1 MDNKDNVKFAD
12 KVADKLRKAA
22 VELEEFQLQA
32 ALGKAEAENKYE
44 EAKKKFH
51 SVIHETKVSADTNL
65 EAGKEKIDEVNAKID
80 QLKVQLALGKADT
93 LDAFKEQKRKILDA
107 AHELEVK
114 IKTNDKLNRAYTY
127 TLIELDMFKV
137 QLEILEDKF
146 QEGKKDVKDAFN
158 RGKEK
163 LNSFID
169 KLKAES
175 DEDKIESRWEHFQD
189 EMSDAFSHLRNA
201 FSK

>member
-32 ALGKAEAENKYE
+32 ALGKAEAQDKYE

-51 SVIHETKVSADTNL
+51 SVIHETKVSANTNL

-93 LDAFKEQKRKILDA
+93 VDAFQEQKKKILDA

-137 QLEILEDKF
+137 QLEILEDKLK
-146 QEGKKDVKDAFN
+146 EGKKDVTDAFA

-169 KLKAES
+169 KLKTES
-175 DEDKIESRWEHFQD
+175 EEDKIESRWEHFQD

>member
-1 MDNKDNVKFAD
+1 MDNVKFAD
-12 KVADKLRKAA
+12 KVAEKLRKAA

-32 ALGKAEAENKYE
+32 ALGKAEAQNKYE
-44 EAKKKFH
+44 EAKKKLH

-93 LDAFKEQKRKILDA
+93 VDAFKEQKKKILDA

-137 QLEILEDKF
+137 QLEILEDKLK
-146 QEGKKDVKDAFN
+146 EGKKDVKDAFAA
-158 RGKEK
+158 GKKK

-169 KLKAES
+169 KLKTES
-175 DEDKIESRWEHFQD
+175 DEDKVESRWEHFQD